1 MNIIEMKLSDIIP
14 YENNPRRNEEAV
26 QYVANS
32 IKEFGFKVPIIVD
45 KENVIVAGH
54 TRALAAEK
62 LGIEIV
68 PVIKAD
74 DLTEEQIRALR
85 IADNKT
91 AEIATWDNEALEMEL
106 SDLIEKYDMT
116 EFGFGEFELSGLDGI
131 DPVAEYGEERSVAQ
145 SSESTA
151 DNHNRVIITYTKADE
166 ERVCA
171 LLGLETITKSVYEMS
186 ELIERTEND

>member
-1 MNIIEMKLSDIIP
+1 MNIIEMKIADIIP

-32 IKEFGFKVPIIVD
+32 IRQFGFKVPIVID

-54 TRALAAEK
+54 TRALAAES
-62 LGIEIV
+62 LGMETV
-68 PVIKAD
+68 PVIVAD
-74 DLTEEQIRALR
+74 DLTDKQIRAFR

-106 SDLIEKYDMT
+106 SDLLEKYDMT

-131 DPVAEYGEERSVAQ
+131 DPVAEYEEERIVEK
-145 SSESTA
+145 SSESIA

-166 ERVCA
+166 ERVCE

-186 ELIERTEND
+186 ELMERTEND